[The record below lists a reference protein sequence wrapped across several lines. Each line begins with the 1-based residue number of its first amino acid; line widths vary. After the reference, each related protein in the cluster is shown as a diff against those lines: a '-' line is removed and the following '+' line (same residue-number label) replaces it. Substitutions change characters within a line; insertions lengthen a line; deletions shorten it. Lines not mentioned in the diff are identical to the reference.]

1 MEYIDFAYVL
11 STSLTP
17 ITLISGAGFLLMTMS
32 GRYEHTTGRVRELLQ
47 AKDLAGY
54 ENPELDEEIELIFR
68 RATLLKKAIL
78 LVTLSATFSGLLVLS
93 SVVESMFNVPLEIVK
108 SILLLI
114 SVGLIVLDFGAGSG
128 DERTPHGQ
136 HARLNA
142 LHKKMPELFCRSP
155 AFFVAFSFPQPRL

>member
-54 ENPELDEEIELIFR
+54 ENPELMKRSNSFPARDAAE
-68 RATLLKKAIL
+68 KGD
-78 LVTLSATFSGLLVLS
+78 S
-93 SVVESMFNVPLEIVK
+93 
-108 SILLLI
+108 
-114 SVGLIVLDFGAGSG
+114 SG
-128 DERTPHGQ
+128 DAFGDV
-136 HARLNA
+136 
-142 LHKKMPELFCRSP
+142 FRSSG
-155 AFFVAFSFPQPRL
+155 AFQRRGIDV

>member
-32 GRYEHTTGRVRELLQ
+32 GRDEHTTGRVIELLQ

-93 SVVESMFNVPLEIVK
+93 SVVESMFNVPVK

-114 SVGLIVLDFGAGSG
+114 SVGLIVLAAFTFALEVSISVRALGMSVHHTDN
-128 DERTPHGQ
+128 THG
-136 HARLNA
+136 
-142 LHKKMPELFCRSP
+142 
-155 AFFVAFSFPQPRL
+155 

>member
-54 ENPELDEEIELIFR
+54 ENP
-68 RATLLKKAIL
+68 
-78 LVTLSATFSGLLVLS
+78 
-93 SVVESMFNVPLEIVK
+93 
-108 SILLLI
+108 
-114 SVGLIVLDFGAGSG
+114 
-128 DERTPHGQ
+128 
-136 HARLNA
+136 
-142 LHKKMPELFCRSP
+142 
-155 AFFVAFSFPQPRL
+155 

>member
-54 ENPELDEEIELIFR
+54 ENPELDAAE
-68 RATLLKKAIL
+68 KGD
-78 LVTLSATFSGLLVLS
+78 S
-93 SVVESMFNVPLEIVK
+93 
-108 SILLLI
+108 
-114 SVGLIVLDFGAGSG
+114 SG
-128 DERTPHGQ
+128 DAFGDV
-136 HARLNA
+136 
-142 LHKKMPELFCRSP
+142 FRSSG
-155 AFFVAFSFPQPRL
+155 AFQRRGIDV

>member
-114 SVGLIVLDFGAGSG
+114 SVGLIVLAAFTFALELSISVRALGMSVHHTDN
-128 DERTPHGQ
+128 THG
-136 HARLNA
+136 
-142 LHKKMPELFCRSP
+142 
-155 AFFVAFSFPQPRL
+155 